1 MKLIFA
7 SGLVVLAI
15 TSALGA
21 RHEAPAGFDP
31 RGNGM
36 VDEATH
42 QADQNSFDEVETSSR
57 LNALSAIARRSLSFF
72 SS

>member
-42 QADQNSFDEVETSSR
+42 QADQNSFDEVETVEDG
-57 LNALSAIARRSLSFF
+57 LGQTPPPVVFQ
-72 SS
+72 